1 MKEKKRSYHHLFKEF
16 VSLEQFLGVT
26 IEGAPWNPANVKI

>member
-1 MKEKKRSYHHLFKEF
+1 MQNEREKEIISPFIQRIC
-16 VSLEQFLGVT
+16 GVT